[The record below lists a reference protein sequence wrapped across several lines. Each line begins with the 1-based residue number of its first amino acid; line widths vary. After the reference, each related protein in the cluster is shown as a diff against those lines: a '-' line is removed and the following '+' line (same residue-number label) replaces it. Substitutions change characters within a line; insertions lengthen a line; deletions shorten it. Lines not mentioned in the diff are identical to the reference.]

1 MENLS
6 VKVKIAVMW
15 ISFSIIHLFAN
26 ILIKSLA
33 VPIPDY
39 FKILSIAPDLFW
51 ILFPLLMA
59 VLTLFLKNSGSRW
72 TNIIVGIIF
81 IISNIAYLIFLIIS
95 ESIPIVI
102 TILLGIALLVLIT
115 ISAIKWPKLMKQS

>member
-1 MENLS
+1 MENLG

-15 ISFSIIHLFAN
+15 ISFSIIQLFAN
-26 ILIKSLA
+26 ILIKFLE
-33 VPIPDY
+33 VPIPEY

-59 VLTLFLKNSGSRW
+59 VLTLFLKDSGSRW

-81 IISNIAYLIFLIIS
+81 IISNIAYLTFLIMS
-95 ESIPIVI
+95 KSIPIVI
-102 TILLGIALLVLIT
+102 TVILGLALLVLIT
-115 ISAIKWPKLMKQS
+115 ISAVRWPKSK